1 MKTNHSRATTMQTE
15 PAGQSYQQFP
25 AQAARIPTSHS
36 QINLDTQYQSSN
48 NHISELSSKEQIH
61 NPLLT
66 SPHLSGLSREAS
78 WPVEGFGD
86 LHLSASEPR
95 MFPGLVS
102 RKQRKDSV
110 VRKSSQSET
119 DDLAYASGGTSKRGA
134 ASSKGAD
141 GKVDEEEE
149 EEASD
154 YEMEEAGGSDT

>member
-1 MKTNHSRATTMQTE
+1 MQTE
-15 PAGQSYQQFP
+15 PVGQSYQQFP

-48 NHISELSSKEQIH
+48 NVISQVSSKEQIH
-61 NPLLT
+61 NPLLA
-66 SPHLSGLSREAS
+66 SPHLSGLSRETS

-102 RKQRKDSV
+102 RNQRKDSV

-119 DDLAYASGGTSKRGA
+119 DDLAYASAGTSKRGA
-134 ASSKGAD
+134 ASNKGGD
-141 GKVDEEEE
+141 GKVDEEDDEE
-149 EEASD
+149 AEASD
-154 YEMEEAGGSDT
+154 YEMEEAGGSDS